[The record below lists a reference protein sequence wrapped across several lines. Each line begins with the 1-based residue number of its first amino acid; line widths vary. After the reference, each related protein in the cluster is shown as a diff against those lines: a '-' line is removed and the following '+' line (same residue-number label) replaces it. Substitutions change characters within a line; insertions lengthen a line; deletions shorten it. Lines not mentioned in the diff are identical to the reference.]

1 MYFNITHNKDINTIQ
16 KSEPMNSMKSTIIHI
31 HEEENINNLVQIIEQ
46 AGKKLNIKT
55 ISQYAKDNNMS
66 YNGVKNNRI
75 FTKTK

>member
-1 MYFNITHNKDINTIQ
+1 MVRNKDINTIQ
-16 KSEPMNSMKSTIIHI
+16 KSEPMNSMTSTIIHI
-31 HEEENINNLVQIIEQ
+31 QEEENINNLVQIIEQ